1 MNAYNSQY
9 RSNSVTTKKKNIRK
23 KVFKIDSTPMI
34 YFSVSNFNLLITKL
48 FSAT

>member
-1 MNAYNSQY
+1 MLIIHNTAQIVSQP
-9 RSNSVTTKKKNIRK
+9 KKKNIRK